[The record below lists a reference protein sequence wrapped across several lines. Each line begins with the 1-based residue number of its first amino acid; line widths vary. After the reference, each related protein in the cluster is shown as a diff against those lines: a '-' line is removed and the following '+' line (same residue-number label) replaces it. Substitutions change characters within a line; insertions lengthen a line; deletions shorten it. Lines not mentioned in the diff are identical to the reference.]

1 MPELAKLEFCRLVL
15 PLLCRT
21 PMKQYLRNWGVS
33 GLVILMLSFSAF
45 AKLTG
50 HPEVAKVMSGTLGFP
65 ATVISG
71 IGLLEIA
78 CVLLYAIPRTA
89 VLGAVLLTG
98 YLGGAIA
105 AHVRVGD
112 AFISPLIG
120 GGLVWLGIYL
130 RDARVRAL
138 LPLISASR

>member
-1 MPELAKLEFCRLVL
+1 
-15 PLLCRT
+15 
-21 PMKQYLRNWGVS
+21 MKQYLRNWGVS

-138 LPLISASR
+138 LPLIPASR

>member
-1 MPELAKLEFCRLVL
+1 ME
-15 PLLCRT
+15 
-21 PMKQYLRNWGVS
+21 QYLSNWGVS

-50 HPEVAKVMSGTLGFP
+50 HPEVGKVMSGTLGFP
-65 ATVISG
+65 ATVIFG

-78 CVLLYAIPRTA
+78 CVLLYAIPRT
-89 VLGAVLLTG
+89 AVLLTG

-120 GGLVWLGIYL
+120 GGLVWLGIYV

>member
-1 MPELAKLEFCRLVL
+1 
-15 PLLCRT
+15 
-21 PMKQYLRNWGVS
+21 MKQYLRDWGVS

-45 AKLTG
+45 AKLSG
-50 HPEVAKVMSGTLGFP
+50 HPEAGKVISSLLGFT
-65 ATVISG
+65 AGTIIG
-71 IGLLEIA
+71 IGWLETA

-112 AFISPLIG
+112 AFLSPLMA
-120 GGLVWLGIYL
+120 GGLVWLGITCATSGCGPCCL
-130 RDARVRAL
+130 
-138 LPLISASR
+138 

>member
-1 MPELAKLEFCRLVL
+1 
-15 PLLCRT
+15 
-21 PMKQYLRNWGVS
+21 
-33 GLVILMLSFSAF
+33 
-45 AKLTG
+45 
-50 HPEVAKVMSGTLGFP
+50 MSGTLGFP

-98 YLGGAIA
+98 YPGGAIA

>member
-1 MPELAKLEFCRLVL
+1 
-15 PLLCRT
+15 
-21 PMKQYLRNWGVS
+21 
-33 GLVILMLSFSAF
+33 
-45 AKLTG
+45 
-50 HPEVAKVMSGTLGFP
+50 MSGTLGFP
-65 ATVISG
+65 ATVIFG

>member
-1 MPELAKLEFCRLVL
+1 
-15 PLLCRT
+15 
-21 PMKQYLRNWGVS
+21 MKQYLRDWGVS
-33 GLVILMLSFSAF
+33 GLAILMLSFSAF
-45 AKLTG
+45 AKLSG
-50 HPEVAKVMSGTLGFP
+50 HPEVGKVMSGLLGFP
-65 ATVISG
+65 AGTVIG
-71 IGLLEIA
+71 IGWLEAA

-112 AFISPLIG
+112 AFLSPLIA

-130 RDARVRAL
+130 RHERVRAL
-138 LPLISASR
+138 LPIVSASR

>member
-1 MPELAKLEFCRLVL
+1 
-15 PLLCRT
+15 
-21 PMKQYLRNWGVS
+21 MKQYLRDWGVS
-33 GLVILMLSFSAF
+33 GLAILMLSFSAF
-45 AKLTG
+45 AKLSG
-50 HPEVAKVMSGTLGFP
+50 HPEVGKVMSGLLGFP
-65 ATVISG
+65 AGTIVG
-71 IGLLEIA
+71 IGWLEAA

-112 AFISPLIG
+112 AFLSPLIA

-130 RDARVRAL
+130 RHERVRAL
-138 LPLISASR
+138 LPIVSASR